1 MLPLQNPA
9 LYSLPDALSQ
19 WTIPNVANLR
29 LQASAD
35 KVFVREAV
43 SSRQETYGQFMRH
56 AKALASHFL
65 HAGVQ
70 PEDAVLIFA
79 ANSIA
84 ALHAWMATA
93 WLGAMDV
100 SVNTGYRGQPLR
112 HVFELAKP
120 KLIVCDAE
128 LMPYIAELSADFFG
142 VPHVV
147 VIPEAREQ
155 AAPLDTLQ
163 AQHPALRILDY
174 AQLIASPAPDAPPAW
189 PAVRVHSPAS
199 VVFTSGTTGPAKG
212 VVMPHGHVCLLAY
225 TTAQATHMTAA
236 DVFYSAHPLFHIAG
250 KFMGVFAT
258 FMTGGE
264 LVLDRKFDAGQW
276 LGRIRSS
283 GATLSIAHG
292 PMIEMIHAQPEAHD
306 DADNPLT
313 RLMCCPLP
321 KRRGQEFQSR
331 FNVTGIEM
339 WGMSEVGCPIWT
351 RPQEKDGLGSCGQV
365 LTDWYHVELVDPQ
378 TDFPVPVGEAGEIVV
393 RPKYP
398 WTTMLG
404 YLGMPQATLDAWRNL
419 WFHTGDIA
427 IRDAGGNVFYVDRKD
442 DRIRRRSE
450 NISSYD
456 IESATADFPG
466 VQECA
471 AVGVETEYENDDD
484 ILVYVVPCAQA
495 QIDPAQ
501 LLAFLARRLPHFMV
515 PRYIELIDALPRT
528 PTNKVRKKQLK
539 QRGIGG
545 NTWDRKRAGIQL
557 KTLTRHT
564 RAGKAD

>member
-9 LYSLPDALSQ
+9 LYALPDALSK
-19 WTIPNVANLR
+19 WTIPNVADLR
-29 LQASAD
+29 VKASAD
-35 KVFVREAV
+35 KVFVREAATR
-43 SSRQETYGQFMRH
+43 RQETYAQFMRH
-56 AKALASHFL
+56 AKALASHFMR
-65 HAGVQ
+65 AGVQ
-70 PEDAVLIFA
+70 PEDAVLVYA

-128 LMPYIAELSADFFG
+128 LIPQLTELSADFFG
-142 VPHVV
+142 VEHLV
-147 VIPEAREQ
+147 VIQDAHGHPSPIES
-155 AAPLDTLQ
+155 LQ
-163 AQHPALRILDY
+163 TDHPALHVTDY
-174 AQLIASPAPDAPPAW
+174 EKLIVSPAPDTPAW
-189 PAVRVHSPAS
+189 PAVGVHSPAS

-212 VVMPHGHVCLLAY
+212 VIMPHGHVCLLAY

-264 LVLDRKFDAGQW
+264 LVLDRRFDASQW

-321 KRRGQEFQSR
+321 KRHGQAFQAR
-331 FNVTGIEM
+331 FGVQGIEM

-351 RPQEKDGLGSCGQV
+351 RPQEDRIGSCGKV
-365 LTDWYHVELVDPQ
+365 LADWYHVEIVDPQ
-378 TDFPVPVGEAGEIVV
+378 TDLPVPVGEAGEIVV

-404 YLGMPQATLDAWRNL
+404 YLGMPLATLDAWRNL

-427 IRDAGGNVFYVDRKD
+427 SRDAGGNVFYVDRKD

-456 IESATADFPG
+456 IESAAADFPG
-466 VQECA
+466 VRECA
-471 AVGVETEYENDDD
+471 AVGVATEYENDDD
-484 ILVYVVPCAQA
+484 ILVYVVPSDHAH
-495 QIDPAQ
+495 IDPAQ
-501 LLAFLARRLPHFMV
+501 LLAFLAQRLPHFMV
-515 PRYIELIDALPRT
+515 PRYIEVIDELPRT

-539 QRGIGG
+539 LRGISDS
-545 NTWDRKRAGIQL
+545 TWDRKHAGIRL
-557 KTLTRHT
+557 KSLTRGT
-564 RAGKAD
+564 RAGKTG